1 MSKSM
6 HRGLVLG
13 SLLLAG
19 CGQTAVGPNPSTV
32 STGASTESKDS
43 AVADYVIGE
52 PVHFQNLTIFP
63 VRSVVAKS
71 DDRFLTLD
79 EGLKAGTVEIREVG
93 EMAANVPNSASVEP
107 AQTRPTEPVRG
118 PLSLQDDDPFG
129 ASGAGNEVNTL
140 IVVNHSDKPLYLMP
154 GEVIIGGSQDRTIG
168 NELVIAPHSE
178 PTRVPVYCVEH
189 GRWGDKGAEET
200 VSQLQSAGGR
210 AVVGASVAVNGD
222 VSLDKLAQEADQGK
236 FVASVGQLGK
246 SGRVAV
252 QEAKDQSA
260 VWEKV
265 AETNTKS
272 GVQPDS
278 GSFTANYTASLTIRR
293 LEPYI
298 EHLQEPVAGLD
309 RTVGV
314 LVAING
320 KIESMDVFESTPLF
334 QKLWPKLLKS
344 YALDAANADEST
356 EPKECTLAAARTF
369 LAEALQASVA
379 SSNKEHGVA
388 LTKRDSQHV
397 ISFTS
402 HVEADAAAAPAAM
415 GGMGGGVHFSGF
427 AK

>member
-32 STGASTESKDS
+32 TTGASTASKDS
-43 AVADYVIGE
+43 AVADFVIGE

-93 EMAANVPNSASVEP
+93 EMAVNAPNADPGEQ
-107 AQTRPTEPVRG
+107 ATIGQNEPVRD
-118 PLSLQDDDPFG
+118 PLAPPADDPFG
-129 ASGAGNEVNTL
+129 AWGAGNDVNTL
-140 IVVNHSDKPLYLMP
+140 VVVNHSDKPLYLMP

-168 NELVIAPHSE
+168 NELVIAPHSS
-178 PTRVPVYCVEH
+178 PTRVPVFCVEH

-210 AVVGASVAVNGD
+210 AVVASFAANRD

-369 LAEALQASVA
+369 FAEALQANVA

-415 GGMGGGVHFSGF
+415 GGMGGVHFSGF